1 MVAERDSFSH
11 FSELD
16 DTSAAAY
23 GQAVRLGEFER
34 DVIAERMNVPLRD
47 VERAEAVLRNLRL
60 LQPMPGRRDVLVPI
74 GPEVAAADL
83 VGDAER
89 QIRELQQAVTSVRS
103 TLISLMPTYFEGRRE
118 RNSLEAFDIVND
130 ADLVQSMIDEQR
142 EKCRSEVLMVQ
153 PGGPRPANIL
163 SAARDS
169 ATSILSRGVKM
180 RTIYQHTARSDLP
193 TRAYV
198 RDIIDL
204 GGEFRTCDE
213 LIDRIFIYDREVAFL
228 PDRSGGP
235 EAAPGAAIVR
245 EPVLVNFLCSV
256 FDYMWNNGSPFTAE
270 STKAP
275 AVADDL
281 KTAIVR
287 LMVQGHKDEMVAR
300 RLGMSVRTCR
310 RHIAEITE
318 DLQATSRFQAGYNVA
333 ALQLPH
339 LGPPVDTDAG

>member
-1 MVAERDSFSH
+1 MAERDSVSH

-16 DTSAAAY
+16 DASAAAY
-23 GQAVRLGEFER
+23 GQAVRLGRFDRE
-34 DVIAERMNVPLRD
+34 VIAEHLGLAPRE
-47 VERAEAVLRNLRL
+47 VERAETVLRNLRL

-74 GPEVAAADL
+74 GPDVAAADL

-103 TLISLMPTYFEGRRE
+103 TLISLLPTYFEGRRE
-118 RNSLEAFDIVND
+118 RNSLEAFDIVSD

-142 EKCRSEVLMVQ
+142 ERCRSEVLMVQ
-153 PGGPRPANIL
+153 PGGPRPSNLL

-169 ATSILSRGVKM
+169 ATSMLSRGVQM

-198 RDIIDL
+198 RDIVDL

-213 LIDRIFIYDREVAFL
+213 LIDRMFIYDREVVFL
-228 PDRSGGP
+228 PERSGGP
-235 EAAPGAAIVR
+235 DATPGAAIVR
-245 EPVLVNFLCSV
+245 EPVLVTFLCSV
-256 FDYMWNNGSPFTAE
+256 FEYMWNNGSPFTAE

-275 AVADDL
+275 AVNDDL
-281 KTAIVR
+281 KSAIVR
-287 LMVQGHKDEMVAR
+287 LMVQGYKDEMVAR

-333 ALQLPH
+333 ASQLLDLDRPAA
-339 LGPPVDTDAG
+339 LGPG